1 MSASHDDLAK
11 YYPGDLAW
19 ERLVSVLEEVWPRCN
34 FKEELI
40 DKLDGHQDLAI
51 AIYALVGDRAINWID
66 SSIPAFDGASPKECL
81 ASARGILRLKSG
93 LIRMP

>member
-19 ERLVSVLEEVWPRCN
+19 ERLVSVRAEVWPGCN

-51 AIYALVGDRAINWID
+51 AIYALVGDRAIIWID
-66 SSIPAFDGASPKECL
+66 RKIPALDGISPKECL
-81 ASARGILRLKSG
+81 ASARGILHLKSG
-93 LIRMP
+93 LMRMP